1 VIPAEERC
9 MTDTLDAP
17 LPEQGRDWRLRI
29 SLFVT
34 LGWLM
39 LGFIY
44 VSSVVGWTEFV
55 SQRAPELGG
64 FLEGAF
70 APLAFLW
77 LVVGF
82 FLQQQ
87 QLHHNTGAI
96 RQQLVEMRRTAEQ
109 AEVQSRAIAA
119 DELHSRQDTFLRIA
133 DMVNEQLAVIAGFI
147 VTSWLIETPEGMEGE
162 GARLWEAQ
170 GQGDQ
175 ASFNRKMFSMVY
187 SGDCPPERLF
197 WGTTVRSAHTSNF
210 IDNFERLLRLASRC
224 DPEGVIADAIRDGN
238 HGRVYQMMHQS
249 RPAEAMQ
256 EDV

>member
-1 VIPAEERC
+1 MSETLEVGIPEE
-9 MTDTLDAP
+9 
-17 LPEQGRDWRLRI
+17 GRDWRLRL
-29 SLFVT
+29 SMLFT
-34 LGWLM
+34 IAWLV

-87 QLHHNTGAI
+87 QLSQNTGAI
-96 RQQLVEMRRTAEQ
+96 RLQLVEMRRTAEQ

-133 DMVNEQLAVIAGFI
+133 DMVNEQLAVISGFL
-147 VTSWLIETPEGMEGE
+147 VTSWMIGLPDGMGDE
-162 GARLWEAQ
+162 GARLWESQ

-175 ASFNRKMFSMVY
+175 ASFDRKMFSLIY
-187 SGDCPPERLF
+187 SGQTTREELF
-197 WGTTVRSAHTSNF
+197 WGTPVRSEHSASF
-210 IDNFERLLRLASRC
+210 VQNFERLLTLAGRC

-238 HGRVYQMMHQS
+238 HGRIYRMMRES
-249 RPAEAMQ
+249 REAGEAQ
-256 EDV
+256 GEA